1 PYIGVVFEIH
11 IFQYFAPLSSK
22 DFRNKKSNDTFHLIS
37 ESENLG
43 VIHINNMIPVINLN
57 MISEIDINNIKNIS
71 YKNLLDNQ
79 ARILRNETFT
89 NILITKAESL
99 YQSVTKESNINRQD
113 RFYKKL
119 SNDFKNLE
127 EYILKIDISVPTL

>member
-1 PYIGVVFEIH
+1 
-11 IFQYFAPLSSK
+11 
-22 DFRNKKSNDTFHLIS
+22 
-37 ESENLG
+37 
-43 VIHINNMIPVINLN
+43 MIPVINLN